1 MAVFLHLLKAE
12 LPTSGCFNWLLLIV
26 KSKLSEVK
34 LEQIAEL
41 LLLLD

>member
-12 LPTSGCFNWLLLIV
+12 LVTPSCFNWLWLIV
-26 KSKLSEVK
+26 KTKLSEVK

-41 LLLLD
+41 LLQLD